1 MIVLIVFLLVCL
13 LAMTVLMLR
22 LFVCKNKELR
32 QMQDILMQTMECKAK
47 ENTQHLAAQAAEL
60 RHDFYAVTSEL
71 NQTQSTHL
79 ANFLSLVN
87 TATQQQSQQGA
98 QLQES
103 LMNRLQEQ
111 SQVQDRRLLGLS
123 TGMETALQ
131 GIRTTLTSEL
141 AGIRE
146 NNDRALAKMRETVEE
161 KLQQTLNDRISSS
174 FKTVEEQLLAVHRGL
189 GEMREIAQ
197 NVDGLRRVLTNVKTR
212 GTFGEIQ
219 LGMILQE
226 ILTPDQYACN
236 IATRPKSNERVEF
249 AVRLPG
255 HDAHSTVWLPID
267 AKFPME
273 DYVRLIDASDA
284 CDAQAQ
290 ASSAKALENRILSEA
305 AKIHSKYVEA
315 PYTTEFAI
323 LYLPVESLWAE
334 VLKRPGLIERVQ
346 RECHVTIA
354 GPTVLAALLNSLQ
367 MGFRTLAIER
377 KSAEVWRLLGVVK
390 GEFAKFSDAIG
401 GVEKKVESIRNALDA
416 VRTRTNVMSRHLKSV
431 DVVELATM
439 GEDVG
444 DGKNRD
450 GVHADRSPLS
460 LP

>member
-1 MIVLIVFLLVCL
+1 
-13 LAMTVLMLR
+13 
-22 LFVCKNKELR
+22 
-32 QMQDILMQTMECKAK
+32 MQDILMQTMECKAK
-47 ENTQHLAAQAAEL
+47 ENTQHLTAQAAEL

-197 NVDGLRRVLTNVKTR
+197 NVDGLRRVLTNVKT
-212 GTFGEIQ
+212 
-219 LGMILQE
+219 
-226 ILTPDQYACN
+226 
-236 IATRPKSNERVEF
+236 
-249 AVRLPG
+249 
-255 HDAHSTVWLPID
+255 
-267 AKFPME
+267 
-273 DYVRLIDASDA
+273 
-284 CDAQAQ
+284 
-290 ASSAKALENRILSEA
+290 
-305 AKIHSKYVEA
+305 
-315 PYTTEFAI
+315 
-323 LYLPVESLWAE
+323 
-334 VLKRPGLIERVQ
+334 
-346 RECHVTIA
+346 
-354 GPTVLAALLNSLQ
+354 
-367 MGFRTLAIER
+367 
-377 KSAEVWRLLGVVK
+377 
-390 GEFAKFSDAIG
+390 
-401 GVEKKVESIRNALDA
+401 
-416 VRTRTNVMSRHLKSV
+416 SR
-431 DVVELATM
+431 DFW
-439 GEDVG
+439 
-444 DGKNRD
+444 
-450 GVHADRSPLS
+450 
-460 LP
+460 